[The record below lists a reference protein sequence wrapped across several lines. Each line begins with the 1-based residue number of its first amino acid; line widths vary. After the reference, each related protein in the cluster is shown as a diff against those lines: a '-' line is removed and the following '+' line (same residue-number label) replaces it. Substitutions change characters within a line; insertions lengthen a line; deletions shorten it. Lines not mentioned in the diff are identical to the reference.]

1 MKKTIIFYN
10 AHQNGD
16 IISVVQGIRWIID
29 RLDDNYNFLLVLNK
43 KNNPIFI
50 HNKIDFLELPI
61 SFHGIP
67 MNELISYCEENNY
80 TAKDA
85 IWIDTWIGS
94 RENSRPFILPPNN
107 VWKLLLPDEN
117 GLYSSDSREII
128 WSLEF
133 VHELFVIIIKSLNKI
148 LFEENTESYISVPD
162 LYDLLLK
169 INNNS
174 VFDNEVKNFII
185 QHNKFYKKILICN
198 GDVQSGQRENFSYE
212 EYFEEQIAGNPNV
225 AFYFTD
231 KKNKLKY
238 DNVFYINDYFS
249 LPNLNQ
255 ILYLTQYIDVIFS
268 SQSGPGCLPYNDKY
282 INDERKMLF
291 IICDSNFKPY
301 VKDVKCKML
310 LANNYEISFMN
321 KLLTLAIDE
330 T

>member
-10 AHQNGD
+10 SHQNGD

-29 RLDDNYNFLLVLNK
+29 RLDDSYNFLLVLNK

-61 SFHGIP
+61 SFHGVP

-85 IWIDTWIGS
+85 FWIDTWIGS

-185 QHNKFYKKILICN
+185 QHNRFYKKILICN

-212 EYFEEQIAGNPNV
+212 EYFEEQIASNPNV

-231 KKNKLKY
+231 KKNELKY

-268 SQSGPGCLPYNDKY
+268 SQSGPGCLSYNDKY
-282 INDERKMLF
+282 INDERKILF

-321 KLLTLAIDE
+321 KLLTLAIDG

>member
-10 AHQNGD
+10 SHQNGD

-29 RLDDNYNFLLVLNK
+29 HLDNNYNFILLHNK
-43 KNNPIFI
+43 KNNPIFV

-61 SFHGIP
+61 SFHGKP
-67 MNELISYCEENNY
+67 MIEMILYCEENNY
-80 TAKDA
+80 TVKGA
-85 IWIDTWIGS
+85 IWMETWIGC
-94 RENSRPFILPPNN
+94 RENARSFILPPNN
-107 VWKLLLPDEN
+107 VWKLLLPDEK
-117 GLYSSDSREII
+117 GLYSSNSREII

-133 VHELFVIIIKSLNKI
+133 VHESFVMLIKYLNNF
-148 LFEENTESYISVPD
+148 LFEENTELYIPEPD
-162 LYDLLLK
+162 LNDLLLK

-174 VFDNEVKNFII
+174 VFNIEVKNFLI

-212 EYFEEQIAGNPNV
+212 EYFEEQIINNPNV

-231 KKNKLKY
+231 KKNELKY
-238 DNVFYINDYFS
+238 NNVFYINDYFS

-268 SQSGPGCLPYNDKY
+268 SQSGPGCLSYNDKY
-282 INDERKMLF
+282 IHDERKILF
-291 IICDSNFKPY
+291 NICDENFKPY
-301 VKDVKCKML
+301 VKDVKCKMV
-310 LANNYEISFMN
+310 LANNYKSSFMN

>member
-10 AHQNGD
+10 SHQNGD

-29 RLDDNYNFLLVLNK
+29 HLDHNYNFLLLLNK
-43 KNNPIFI
+43 KNNPIFV

-61 SFHGIP
+61 SFHGFP
-67 MNELISYCEENNY
+67 MIELILYCEENNF

-85 IWIDTWIGS
+85 IWVDTWIGS
-94 RENSRPFILPPNN
+94 IENATPFILPPNN

-117 GLYSSDSREII
+117 GLFSSDSREII

-133 VHELFVIIIKSLNKI
+133 VHELFVITIKSLNEF
-148 LFEENTESYISVPD
+148 LFEENTELYIPEPD
-162 LYDLLLK
+162 LNDLLLK
-169 INNNS
+169 INDNS
-174 VFDNEVKNFII
+174 VFNIEVKNFLI

-212 EYFEEQIAGNPNV
+212 EYFEEQIINNPNV

-231 KKNKLKY
+231 KKNELKY
-238 DNVFYINDYFS
+238 NNVFYINDYFS

-268 SQSGPGCLPYNDKY
+268 SQSGPGCLSYNDKY
-282 INDERKMLF
+282 IHDERKILF
-291 IICDSNFKPY
+291 NICDENFKPY
-301 VKDVKCKML
+301 VKDVKCKMV
-310 LANNYEISFMN
+310 LANNYKSSFMN